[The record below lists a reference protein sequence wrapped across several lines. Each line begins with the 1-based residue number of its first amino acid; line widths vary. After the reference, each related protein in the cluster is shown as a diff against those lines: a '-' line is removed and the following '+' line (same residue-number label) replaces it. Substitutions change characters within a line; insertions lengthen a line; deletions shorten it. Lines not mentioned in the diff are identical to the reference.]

1 MEFKLTIDGEE
12 VRLEDNDLGI
22 ADVQVAAPKAAAA
35 IFYWG
40 SVAAAIRQRLETA
53 RSDYRASSAKARLE
67 AISVDPKL
75 AEWKVTAAWEASEGF
90 RHGKAMIEHWQ
101 RLYDQASAI
110 FMACQSRASL
120 IQTIYNN
127 ERGGAPFA
135 GNIGN
140 ETKEASKEMTEAKTE
155 KIREVMRKKRG

>member
-12 VRLEDNDLGI
+12 VCLEDHDLI
-22 ADVQVAAPKAAAA
+22 VNDVQSDAPKAAAA
-35 IFYWG
+35 VFYWG
-40 SVAAAIRQRLETA
+40 SVAAAIRQRLEAA
-53 RSDYRASSAKARLE
+53 RTDYRAGSARARLE
-67 AISVDPKL
+67 AISIDPKL
-75 AEWKVTAAWEASEGF
+75 AEWKVSAAWEASEGF

-110 FMACQSRASL
+110 FLACQTRASL
-120 IQTIYNN
+120 IQTIYKN

-140 ETKEASKEMTEAKTE
+140 ETKETTEAKTE
-155 KIREVMRKKRG
+155 KIREMMRKKRG